1 MNLDRFKRVLTRF
14 FVAVLATVSPF
25 SVQAAGVSMQLDN
38 VRLGDL
44 VRVVYGDVLK
54 SPYILDSELL
64 FSTDSVSVSW
74 NSVGNKKLDSLTR
87 ELLQRKGFETETFQG
102 VMIVRKSGDV
112 DEGSMIYIPR
122 YRSTKYLSDIVR
134 QVSNVQ
140 QLGSRGISSSPEFQQ
155 AASKSGSD
163 AGSAL
168 GMVDRSA
175 LDQMAYRC
183 KPAKCVQL
191 RLMLTDLDTPEPQ
204 VVLRAVLYEVGKS
217 KGQGS
222 AVQLAASI
230 LKGRA
235 TFKAGALLAGA
246 DTFSISTGL
255 DFVIS
260 LLDQDSHF
268 KVISRPML
276 RVKTGAQAR
285 FSVGQQ
291 VPVLGAIT
299 QDKNGNAQQSVEYR
313 QSGTIFTVQPDI
325 RADIVDLSISQE
337 LSSFVETTT
346 GVNNSPTLF
355 QRTASSQ
362 LSIRPG
368 EVVVFAGLEEGRSD
382 EASTGL
388 FGFTTSK
395 KNSTSDSEVLL
406 LIEAERI

>member
-1 MNLDRFKRVLTRF
+1 MRIWMLWVVLLLPSF
-14 FVAVLATVSPF
+14 SWSQDF
-25 SVQAAGVSMQLDN
+25 SVTLDN
-38 VRLGDL
+38 VRLPDL
-44 VRVVYGDVLK
+44 ARVVYGDALK
-54 SPYILDSELL
+54 SPYIFDVDLL
-64 FSTDSVSVSW
+64 QSPDSVSVSW
-74 NSVGNKKLDSLTR
+74 NSVGSKKLDSLMR
-87 ELLQRKGFETETFQG
+87 ELLQRRGFETETFQG
-102 VMIVRKSGDV
+102 VMIVRKGTDADSG
-112 DEGSMIYIPR
+112 SLIYQPR
-122 YRSTKYLSDIVR
+122 YRSTKYLTDILR
-134 QVSNVQ
+134 QVADVQ
-140 QLGSRGISSSPEFQQ
+140 PLGSRGISSSPGFQE
-155 AASKSGSD
+155 AANKPGNDS
-163 AGSAL
+163 GSAL

-183 KPAKCVQL
+183 KPDKCEQL
-191 RLMLTDLDTPEPQ
+191 KAMLADLDTPEPQ

-217 KGQGS
+217 KGEGS

-230 LKGRA
+230 LNGRA

-246 DTFSISTGL
+246 DSLTINTGL
-255 DFVIS
+255 DSVIS
-260 LLDQDSHF
+260 LLDQDSRF
-268 KVISRPML
+268 KVVSRPML

-291 VPVLGAIT
+291 VPVLGALT
-299 QDKNGNAQQSVEYR
+299 QDKNGNAQQSIEYR

-325 RADIVDLSISQE
+325 RRDMVDLSITQE

-346 GVNNSPTLF
+346 GVNNSPTLL

-368 EVVVFAGLEEGRSD
+368 EVVVFAGLEEGRAD
-382 EASTGL
+382 EARAGL